1 MRNILWIFLLVI
13 LTGCS
18 IQQKRFNELADQL
31 PQQPPEKL
39 VQVLKKSSPNKT
51 DVAQYYLNLG
61 YLELLAGQFESS
73 IQSLTLAK
81 NEMQLLAATSISEN
95 AAASTINETF
105 RRYSGYPTD
114 RVMVHNMLA
123 LSYLFNQNIEA
134 ARIEMLQADIA
145 MKTVMKENSTIGQL
159 ASTHLL
165 SAIIYELLDERSNA
179 FISYQLA
186 ESILIERKM
195 SIPNGIQHGLIRMSQ
210 QMGNPEKYHYY
221 SQKYSLHRD
230 DDKQQRKVFHLHF
243 DGVVSSKIENSLM
256 ASGKHQLV
264 RISMPAYP
272 QPRHL
277 IYPAYLMTQDQKIK
291 SEVIENVEA
300 IVREDLEQ
308 EYPSI
313 LLLTTTRAIAKYAS
327 VKAVDRHDPLLGAF
341 FNLLTLWSE
350 VADLRSWNMLPSTIQ
365 FSYLETKADTLFVSM
380 KNDVQYPIFIGEGK
394 QHVILSS
401 SLSEDIFHYQQ

>member
-1 MRNILWIFLLVI
+1 
-13 LTGCS
+13 
-18 IQQKRFNELADQL
+18 
-31 PQQPPEKL
+31 
-39 VQVLKKSSPNKT
+39 
-51 DVAQYYLNLG
+51 
-61 YLELLAGQFESS
+61 
-73 IQSLTLAK
+73 
-81 NEMQLLAATSISEN
+81 
-95 AAASTINETF
+95 
-105 RRYSGYPTD
+105 
-114 RVMVHNMLA
+114 
-123 LSYLFNQNIEA
+123 
-134 ARIEMLQADIA
+134 
-145 MKTVMKENSTIGQL
+145 
-159 ASTHLL
+159 
-165 SAIIYELLDERSNA
+165 
-179 FISYQLA
+179 
-186 ESILIERKM
+186 
-195 SIPNGIQHGLIRMSQ
+195 
-210 QMGNPEKYHYY
+210 
-221 SQKYSLHRD
+221 
-230 DDKQQRKVFHLHF
+230 
-243 DGVVSSKIENSLM
+243 M

-264 RISMPAYP
+264 RISMPAYS